1 MMMAKRYAAMAAA
14 CGWMFCAFAS
24 AVPAGVDR
32 SVAEFSRAAGEAD
45 DSGRLQRA
53 IDMTSGGVIYVP
65 AGTYDVATTLVVTNH
80 CSILM
85 HKNAI
90 VKAVKPMEF
99 VFKDGTLSLRMKG
112 GGTMFFFR

>member
-24 AVPAGVDR
+24 A
-32 SVAEFSRAAGEAD
+32 
-45 DSGRLQRA
+45 
-53 IDMTSGGVIYVP
+53 VP

-99 VFKDGTLSLRMKG
+99 VLKDGTLSLRMKG
-112 GGTMFFFR
+112 GGTLFFFR